1 MNRDWFEIYWWPG
14 KPLGSRQ
21 TVQNWLAESRA
32 EIDAARLAVLHA
44 AWKIDQVGS
53 RLARQE
59 VSQIK
64 FYVAEVLMRVLDRS
78 IQIHGALGVTDETV
92 LSFFYRHERG
102 ARLYDGPDEVHK
114 ATVARRML
122 EEAGMERPR

>member
-1 MNRDWFEIYWWPG
+1 M
-14 KPLGSRQ
+14 
-21 TVQNWLAESRA
+21 QNWLAESRA
-32 EIDAARLAVLHA
+32 EIDASRLAVLHA
-44 AWKIDQVGS
+44 AWKIDRVGS
-53 RLARQE
+53 RAARQE
-59 VSQIK
+59 ISAIK
-64 FYVAEVLMRVLDRS
+64 FYVADVLMKVLDRA

-122 EEAGMERPR
+122 EAAGMERAR